1 MYAQTSTTVIPIG
14 CSAKSYREKGIA
26 IFTMNDAV
34 LIGDEKEDEL

>member
-1 MYAQTSTTVIPIG
+1 MFGEVLP
-14 CSAKSYREKGIA
+14 EKGIA